1 MVPSIRDLY
10 TSQSRSCGAIGKTSE
25 RKTMKNNKKV
35 AAVVITAVAITGSA
49 SALANAAGSK
59 AKSVK
64 STTKVTTV
72 SRTFNANGIGN
83 MNMGGMRGN
92 GGPIASVLADLVTKG
107 TITAAESKAVS
118 DAWAALEAIEHSST
132 ATPATPPTAPVA
144 GQISPELTAA
154 LKDLVTKGT
163 LTQAKSDAITAAVK
177 ADIANRP
184 AMGGMRDGGPMG
196 GGFQNANKDAVITA
210 TLGIDSTTL
219 HTRLAAGESLAT
231 IAGAKKDALIAALVA
246 DETKQIDAAVTAGKL
261 TAAQATTIKAD
272 LTAHVTAEVNA
283 TGMGRMGGI
292 GGRGHGGHGGH
303 DGNGM
308 GMGPQSGSTN
318 GIPNTKTTSTAN

>member
-1 MVPSIRDLY
+1 
-10 TSQSRSCGAIGKTSE
+10 
-25 RKTMKNNKKV
+25 MKNNKKV

-49 SALANAAGSK
+49 TALANAAGTK
-59 AKSVK
+59 AKSVSSK
-64 STTKVTTV
+64 TSFTQIHM
-72 SRTFNANGIGN
+72 NNGQGGF
-83 MNMGGMRGN
+83 GGMRGN
-92 GGPIASVLADLVTKG
+92 GGPIATVLADLVTKG
-107 TITAAESKAVS
+107 TITAAESKAVT

-154 LKDLVTKGT
+154 LKDLVSKGT

-196 GGFQNANKDAVITA
+196 GGFQNSNKDSVITA
-210 TLGIDSTTL
+210 TLGIDATTL

-283 TGMGRMGGI
+283 TGMGAMMGGK
-292 GGRGHGGHGGH
+292 GGRGHGGHGDH
-303 DGNGM
+303 DGGM

-318 GIPNTKTTSTAN
+318 GIPSTKTTSSAN

>member
-1 MVPSIRDLY
+1 
-10 TSQSRSCGAIGKTSE
+10 
-25 RKTMKNNKKV
+25 MKNNKKV

-49 SALANAAGSK
+49 TALANAAGTK
-59 AKSVK
+59 AKSVSSK
-64 STTKVTTV
+64 TSFTQIHM
-72 SRTFNANGIGN
+72 NNGQGGF
-83 MNMGGMRGN
+83 GGMRGN

-144 GQISPELTAA
+144 AQISPELTAA
-154 LKDLVTKGT
+154 LKDLVSKGT

-196 GGFQNANKDAVITA
+196 GGFQNSNKDAVITA
-210 TLGIDSTTL
+210 TLGIDATTL

-283 TGMGRMGGI
+283 TGIGAMMGGK
-292 GGRGHGGHGGH
+292 GGRGHGGHGGP
-303 DGNGM
+303 GM
-308 GMGPQSGSTN
+308 GAPNGTTN
-318 GIPNTKTTSTAN
+318 GIPSTTTTTSAN